1 MNLPLRFIVAADF
14 ELPVQPDR
22 TRTRL
27 LLSNAR
33 CCWTFDARLFEFDN
47 GQRRM
52 TAQGQN
58 QYCWGALTPGF
69 VSIHLDM

>member
-1 MNLPLRFIVAADF
+1 LRFIVAADF

-33 CCWTFDARLFEFDN
+33 CCWTFDARLFEFHN
-47 GQRRM
+47 GQ
-52 TAQGQN
+52 G
-58 QYCWGALTPGF
+58 
-69 VSIHLDM
+69 V

>member
-27 LLSNAR
+27 LSSNAR
-33 CCWTFDARLFEFDN
+33 CCWTFDARLFEFHN
-47 GQRRM
+47 
-52 TAQGQN
+52 QG
-58 QYCWGALTPGF
+58 
-69 VSIHLDM
+69 V